1 MNDDELRTEL
11 ASWVQEVVTQ
21 PAPNVGVLRRRARSR
36 LLRRIASAGAVL
48 VVIVGIGLSVNAG
61 LQHGG
66 PPRAAHSGGPAAASS
81 TAAPWTWYP
90 HAWFPAEKLPAADAG
105 PSVAPYGVEVTSDTS
120 TEVVSLASGGQIFEI
135 AAPAGVN
142 YFGVA
147 AAGDG
152 HTFLLAATTAST
164 ATIVQFYEVRVGPSG
179 QSGNPV
185 LVLSVPVKSLLKP
198 TMTGPVSFAISPD
211 ASMLAYSTVTGLEVV
226 SLATGQAASWSATG
240 SMTQFFS
247 WAGDDHTLAFYWSS
261 ESDQAQSG
269 VRLLDTRAKGPLL
282 QVSRLIIPNSVVAN
296 ADNMLMTA
304 DASKIFI
311 GVYSGSGSGAN
322 GPTDGVV
329 EGFST
334 RTGHVLSAVT
344 PKVHVE
350 GVNCQVLWTDASGSQ
365 VASFCASSDAADGT
379 GVFVDDKGDVSST
392 SLGAPVNSLNSYGGN
407 SPAISS
413 SLFAW

>member
-11 ASWVQEVVTQ
+11 ASWVHEVVTQ

-36 LLRRIASAGAVL
+36 LLRRIASACAVL

-66 PPRAAHSGGPAAASS
+66 PPRAAHSGGPGAASS

-179 QSGNPV
+179 QS
-185 LVLSVPVKSLLKP
+185 
-198 TMTGPVSFAISPD
+198 
-211 ASMLAYSTVTGLEVV
+211 
-226 SLATGQAASWSATG
+226 
-240 SMTQFFS
+240 
-247 WAGDDHTLAFYWSS
+247 
-261 ESDQAQSG
+261 
-269 VRLLDTRAKGPLL
+269 
-282 QVSRLIIPNSVVAN
+282 
-296 ADNMLMTA
+296 
-304 DASKIFI
+304 
-311 GVYSGSGSGAN
+311 
-322 GPTDGVV
+322 
-329 EGFST
+329 
-334 RTGHVLSAVT
+334 
-344 PKVHVE
+344 
-350 GVNCQVLWTDASGSQ
+350 
-365 VASFCASSDAADGT
+365 
-379 GVFVDDKGDVSST
+379 
-392 SLGAPVNSLNSYGGN
+392 
-407 SPAISS
+407 
-413 SLFAW
+413 